1 MPKYIAM
8 IFLPLELVMK
18 IMSFVPILDE
28 NKIKLNREIIEYYI
42 KTRWIKKYKSITEY
56 SLDEDDDDYYLNW
69 LENDIIAALNNQVP
83 LIKGLTVEFRN
94 ILKRIHNQNVENYY
108 DFDLLDMEDDA
119 EYNIDLY
126 LKILNV
132 MELKELDRRLDIYN
146 YRLDAGFLAFPFQT
160 EK

>member
-1 MPKYIAM
+1 M

-18 IMSFVPILDE
+18 IISFLPVLDE

-56 SLDEDDDDYYLNW
+56 SLDENNDDYYLNW

-146 YRLDAGFLAFPFQT
+146 CRVDAGFFSISVLN
-160 EK
+160 